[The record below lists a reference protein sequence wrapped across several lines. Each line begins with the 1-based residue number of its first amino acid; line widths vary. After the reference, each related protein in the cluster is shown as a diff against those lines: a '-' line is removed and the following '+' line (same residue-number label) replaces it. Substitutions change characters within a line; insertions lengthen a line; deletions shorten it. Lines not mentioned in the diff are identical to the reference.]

1 MEREV
6 QGEEEEGREKA
17 RKKIGE
23 AEERANFKD
32 GVIGIVGVERLKGAM
47 SKPRCVPDE
56 ECENESSTGSK
67 DRGWYDIQL
76 PMKGDGRMIVREVE

>member
-17 RKKIGE
+17 RKKLVRRRRGPIS
-23 AEERANFKD
+23 KM
-32 GVIGIVGVERLKGAM
+32 GVIGIVGVKRLKGAM

>member
-1 MEREV
+1 M
-6 QGEEEEGREKA
+6 
-17 RKKIGE
+17 
-23 AEERANFKD
+23 
-32 GVIGIVGVERLKGAM
+32 IGIVGVKRLKGAM

-56 ECENESSTGSK
+56 ECENERSTGSK